1 MLFLFVCFF
10 QSSTKKALSLC
21 ASLTGR
27 SNGPDVGVMSKVF
40 QASCSASALKKFDP
54 SKQCVASAAQSK
66 KKKAC
71 RAKPSKL
78 NVILLK
84 EYPFWIPKKHEKKKI
99 DADKRIQQIKVTREM
114 TWSEIRMEIQQQF
127 KSFSLDDYAVYLSS
141 PSGRLLKAIKSIS
154 LRYLFGRGC
163 VQASSSSIHLFSSN

>member
-1 MLFLFVCFF
+1 M
-10 QSSTKKALSLC
+10 SLC

-127 KSFSLDDYAVYLSS
+127 KSFSLDDYVVYLSS
-141 PSGRLLKAIKSIS
+141 PSGRLLKAINQSPCGTFLVEGVCKRRAPLYIYSAPIEKVHAI
-154 LRYLFGRGC
+154 Y
-163 VQASSSSIHLFSSN
+163 